1 MTMAARNEKRIL
13 AKGIK
18 VKLVPGTEAIAKAN
32 EDLKMEYNMYMLTNN
47 YGVRN
52 NLLVK

>member
-1 MTMAARNEKRIL
+1 MTITKKRDVNAAINEI
-13 AKGIK
+13 
-18 VKLVPGTEAIAKAN
+18 IAN
-32 EDLKMEYNMYMLTNN
+32 EYNMYMLMNN

>member
-1 MTMAARNEKRIL
+1 MTKRNLRMKRWIED
-13 AKGIK
+13 K
-18 VKLVPGTEAIAKAN
+18 KAY
-32 EDLKMEYNMYMLTNN
+32 EYNMYMLENN